1 MTGIFGDTFSRGWD
15 AGPID
20 DRSWL
25 DAFVEVELALLHAC
39 TIAGAVPVEA
49 AVSIE
54 NVWVGTDL
62 DLVGIGEATSAGG
75 NPIIGIAAALKAAVP
90 EDLRQYVHFGAT
102 SQDILDSAVMLLS
115 RRALTVIVGHLSAAA
130 DAAAALAATYLRTEL
145 PGRTLMQD
153 ALPTTFGLK
162 AATWMS
168 GLDGAAARM
177 SAVATALPIQYGG
190 PVGTFSGSRGYG
202 PRIRREMAA
211 LLNLTETDLPWH
223 TVRLPIADLAGV
235 LATSAGV
242 VGKAALDVVL
252 LAQTAVGEADE
263 GHPESVDGPPR
274 GGSSS
279 MPHKHNP
286 VAAISARACALRAPA
301 LAATLFAAMAQE
313 HERAA
318 GAWHS
323 EWETLAD
330 LLRLTG
336 SAAAWLTESLHYL
349 QVSPDRMQQARQGMT
364 GSVAGAVELTAAA
377 LRERTRR

>member
-15 AGPID
+15 TGPID

-25 DAFVEVELALLHAC
+25 DAFLEVESALLRAC
-39 TIAGAVPVEA
+39 VAAGAVPVEA
-49 AVSIE
+49 AASIRQL
-54 NVWVGTDL
+54 WAGTDL
-62 DLVGIGEATSAGG
+62 DLAEIGEVASAAG
-75 NPIIGIAAALKAAVP
+75 NPIIGIVAALKAAVP
-90 EDLRQYVHFGAT
+90 EDLRRYVHFGAT

-115 RRALTVIVGHLSAAA
+115 RRALTVINGHLTDGAGAASV
-130 DAAAALAATYLRTEL
+130 LATRYAGTEL

-162 AATWMS
+162 AATWMT

-177 SAVATALPIQYGG
+177 SDVATTLPVQYGG
-190 PVGTFSGSRGYG
+190 PVGTFSGSDGHG
-202 PRIRREMAA
+202 PRIRRELAV
-211 LLNLTETDLPWH
+211 LLGLGETDLPWH

-235 LATSAGV
+235 LATAAGV
-242 VGKAALDVVL
+242 VGKVALDVVL
-252 LAQTAVGEADE
+252 LAQTAVGEAGE
-263 GHPESVDGPPR
+263 GQPEGTDDRPR

-286 VAAISARACALRAPA
+286 VAAISARACALRTPA

-313 HERAA
+313 QERAA

-336 SAAAWLTESLHYL
+336 SAAAWLTDSLQNL
-349 QVSPDRMQQARQGMT
+349 QINPDRMHQHRQAMT
-364 GSVAGAVELTAAA
+364 GSSAAAIELTETA